1 MIIIDLRVFAC
12 KSIVLYET
20 INRWKKVYGTVNNKQ
35 KRRKTMAVNRVPVL
49 KRCRALGIEPMVL
62 GYDKKSNRKSPR
74 EGKKVSEYGLQL
86 REKQKAKF
94 IYGVLEKPFRNY
106 YEKADRAKGMT
117 GDNLMV
123 LLESRLD
130 NVIFRMAFARTRRE
144 ARQIVDHKH
153 VLVNGK
159 CVNIPSYQVKAGDVI
174 EISEKVKSAQ
184 RYKDI
189 LDVTAKRLVPE
200 WMDVDIEGLK
210 GTIKEL
216 PSREAIDVPVN
227 EMLIVELYSK

>member
-1 MIIIDLRVFAC
+1 
-12 KSIVLYET
+12 
-20 INRWKKVYGTVNNKQ
+20 
-35 KRRKTMAVNRVPVL
+35 MAREMVPVL
-49 KRCRALGIEPMVL
+49 KRCRSLGLDPLYL
-62 GYDKKSNRKSPR
+62 GVDKKSNRQSIR
-74 EGKKVSEYGLQL
+74 GNRKKSEYGNQL

-106 YEKADRAKGMT
+106 YEKADRMKGMT
-117 GDNLMV
+117 GENLMT

-130 NVIFRMAFARTRRE
+130 NVVFRMGFARTRRE

-159 CVNIPSYQVKAGDVI
+159 CVNIPSYLIKAGDVI
-174 EISEKVKSAQ
+174 EIKESAKSMQ

-189 LDVTAKRLVPE
+189 LDVTAGRLVPE
-200 WMDVDIEGLK
+200 WIDADVENFK
-210 GTIKEL
+210 GTIKNL
-216 PSREAIDVPVN
+216 PTREMIDVPVD